1 MYNVIKNFD
10 ESFLGF
16 NVMEVKNMMLL
27 NKSNGLYDKFDILYL
42 PLVVKFKEY
51 MLSNYSV
58 EYTIDCYKDA
68 RDCWADITFVEYLEM
83 DLGQDI
89 LMHFGMDG
97 NTDEDLFISYL
108 PQNEVRLAKHLMDL
122 IKELGVDYLNHLVF
136 KSGYFSE
143 VLDMALKSSVCVA

>member
-1 MYNVIKNFD
+1 MLNRNKGLFD
-10 ESFLGF
+10 
-16 NVMEVKNMMLL
+16 M
-27 NKSNGLYDKFDILYL
+27 FDILYL
-42 PLVVKFKEY
+42 PLIVKFKEY

-68 RDCWADITFVEYLEM
+68 RDCWSDISFVEYLEM

-97 NTDEDLFISYL
+97 YDEEDVFISNL

-122 IKELGVDYLNHLVF
+122 IKELGVDYLNHLVL

-143 VLDMALKSSVCVA
+143 VLDRALKSKVRVA

>member
-1 MYNVIKNFD
+1 MLNRNKGLFD
-10 ESFLGF
+10 
-16 NVMEVKNMMLL
+16 M
-27 NKSNGLYDKFDILYL
+27 FDILYL

-51 MLSNYSV
+51 MLSNYSI

-68 RDCWADITFVEYLEM
+68 RYCWPDITFVEYLEM

-97 NTDEDLFISYL
+97 YDEEDVFISNL

-122 IKELGVDYLNHLVF
+122 IKEIGVDYLNHVVLE
-136 KSGYFSE
+136 SGYFSE
-143 VLDMALKSSVCVA
+143 VLDMALKSKVRVA

>member
-1 MYNVIKNFD
+1 MLNRNKGLFD
-10 ESFLGF
+10 
-16 NVMEVKNMMLL
+16 M
-27 NKSNGLYDKFDILYL
+27 FDILYL
-42 PLVVKFKEY
+42 PLIVKFKEY

-68 RDCWADITFVEYLEM
+68 RDCWSDISFVEYLEM

-97 NTDEDLFISYL
+97 YDEEDVFISNL

-122 IKELGVDYLNHLVF
+122 IKELGVDYLNHLVL

-143 VLDMALKSSVCVA
+143 VLDMALKSRVRVA

>member
-1 MYNVIKNFD
+1 MLNRNKGLFD
-10 ESFLGF
+10 
-16 NVMEVKNMMLL
+16 M
-27 NKSNGLYDKFDILYL
+27 FDILYL

-68 RDCWADITFVEYLEM
+68 RDCWSDISFVEYLEM

-97 NTDEDLFISYL
+97 YDEEDVFISNL
-108 PQNEVRLAKHLMDL
+108 PQNEVRLVKHLMDL
-122 IKELGVDYLNHLVF
+122 IKEIGVDYLNHLVL

-143 VLDMALKSSVCVA
+143 VVDMALKSKVRAA

>member
-1 MYNVIKNFD
+1 MLNRNKGLFD
-10 ESFLGF
+10 
-16 NVMEVKNMMLL
+16 M
-27 NKSNGLYDKFDILYL
+27 FDILYL

-68 RDCWADITFVEYLEM
+68 RDCWSDISFVEYLEM

-97 NTDEDLFISYL
+97 YDEEDVFISNL

-122 IKELGVDYLNHLVF
+122 IKELGVDYLNHLVLE
-136 KSGYFSE
+136 SGYFSE
-143 VLDMALKSSVCVA
+143 VLDMALKSKVRVA

>member
-1 MYNVIKNFD
+1 MLNRNKGLFD
-10 ESFLGF
+10 
-16 NVMEVKNMMLL
+16 M
-27 NKSNGLYDKFDILYL
+27 FDILYL
-42 PLVVKFKEY
+42 PLIVKFKEY

-58 EYTIDCYKDA
+58 EYTIDCYQDA
-68 RDCWADITFVEYLEM
+68 RDCWSDISFVEYLEM

-97 NTDEDLFISYL
+97 YDEEDVFISNL

-122 IKELGVDYLNHLVF
+122 IKELGVDYLNHLVL

-143 VLDMALKSSVCVA
+143 VLDMALKSRVRVA

>member
-1 MYNVIKNFD
+1 MLNRNKGLFD
-10 ESFLGF
+10 
-16 NVMEVKNMMLL
+16 M
-27 NKSNGLYDKFDILYL
+27 FDILYL
-42 PLVVKFKEY
+42 PLIVKFKEY
-51 MLSNYSV
+51 MLSNYSI

-68 RDCWADITFVEYLEM
+68 RYCWPDITFVEYLEM

-97 NTDEDLFISYL
+97 YDEEDVFISNL

-122 IKELGVDYLNHLVF
+122 IKELGVDYLNHLVL

-143 VLDMALKSSVCVA
+143 VLDMALKSRVRVA

>member
-1 MYNVIKNFD
+1 MLNRNKGLFD
-10 ESFLGF
+10 
-16 NVMEVKNMMLL
+16 M
-27 NKSNGLYDKFDILYL
+27 FDILYL
-42 PLVVKFKEY
+42 PLIVKFKEY

-68 RDCWADITFVEYLEM
+68 RDCWSDITFVEYLEM

-97 NTDEDLFISYL
+97 YDEEDVFISNL

-122 IKELGVDYLNHLVF
+122 IKELGVDYLNHLVL

-143 VLDMALKSSVCVA
+143 VLDMALKSRVRVA

>member
-1 MYNVIKNFD
+1 MLNRNKGLFD
-10 ESFLGF
+10 
-16 NVMEVKNMMLL
+16 M
-27 NKSNGLYDKFDILYL
+27 FDILYL
-42 PLVVKFKEY
+42 PLIVKFKEY

-58 EYTIDCYKDA
+58 EYTIDCYQDA
-68 RDCWADITFVEYLEM
+68 RDCWSDITFVEYLEM

-97 NTDEDLFISYL
+97 YDEEDVFISNL

-122 IKELGVDYLNHLVF
+122 IKEIGVDYLNHLVL

-143 VLDMALKSSVCVA
+143 VLDMALKSRVRVALRGFCYE

>member
-1 MYNVIKNFD
+1 MLNRNKGLFD
-10 ESFLGF
+10 
-16 NVMEVKNMMLL
+16 M
-27 NKSNGLYDKFDILYL
+27 FDILYL

-68 RDCWADITFVEYLEM
+68 RDCWSDITFVEYLEM

-97 NTDEDLFISYL
+97 YDEEDVFISNL

-122 IKELGVDYLNHLVF
+122 IKEIGVDYLNHLVL

-143 VLDMALKSSVCVA
+143 VLDMALKSNVRVA

>member
-1 MYNVIKNFD
+1 MLNRNKGLFD
-10 ESFLGF
+10 
-16 NVMEVKNMMLL
+16 M
-27 NKSNGLYDKFDILYL
+27 FDILYL

-68 RDCWADITFVEYLEM
+68 RDCWSDISFVEYLEM

-97 NTDEDLFISYL
+97 YDEEDVFISNL

-122 IKELGVDYLNHLVF
+122 IKELGVDYLNHLVL

-143 VLDMALKSSVCVA
+143 VLDMALKSRVRVA

>member
-1 MYNVIKNFD
+1 MLNRNKGLFD
-10 ESFLGF
+10 
-16 NVMEVKNMMLL
+16 M
-27 NKSNGLYDKFDILYL
+27 FDILYL

-68 RDCWADITFVEYLEM
+68 RDCWSDITFVEYLEM

-97 NTDEDLFISYL
+97 YAEEDVFISDL
-108 PQNEVRLAKHLMDL
+108 PENEVRLAKHLMDL
-122 IKELGVDYLNHLVF
+122 IKELGVDYLNHLVL

-143 VLDMALKSSVCVA
+143 VLDMALKSNVRVA

>member
-1 MYNVIKNFD
+1 MLNRNKGLFD
-10 ESFLGF
+10 
-16 NVMEVKNMMLL
+16 M
-27 NKSNGLYDKFDILYL
+27 FDILYL
-42 PLVVKFKEY
+42 PLIVKFKEY

-68 RDCWADITFVEYLEM
+68 RDCWSDISFVEYLEM

-89 LMHFGMDG
+89 LMHFGRDG
-97 NTDEDLFISYL
+97 YDEEDVFISNL

-122 IKELGVDYLNHLVF
+122 IKELGVDYLNHLVL

-143 VLDMALKSSVCVA
+143 VLDMALKSRVRVA

>member
-1 MYNVIKNFD
+1 MLNRNKGLFD
-10 ESFLGF
+10 
-16 NVMEVKNMMLL
+16 M
-27 NKSNGLYDKFDILYL
+27 FDILYL

-58 EYTIDCYKDA
+58 EYTIDCYKEA
-68 RDCWADITFVEYLEM
+68 RDCWSDITFVEYLEM

-97 NTDEDLFISYL
+97 YDEEDVFISNL

-122 IKELGVDYLNHLVF
+122 IKEIGVDYLNHLVL

-143 VLDMALKSSVCVA
+143 VLDMALKSNIRVA

>member
-1 MYNVIKNFD
+1 MLNRNKGLFD
-10 ESFLGF
+10 
-16 NVMEVKNMMLL
+16 M
-27 NKSNGLYDKFDILYL
+27 FDILYL
-42 PLVVKFKEY
+42 PLVVKFIEY

-58 EYTIDCYKDA
+58 EYNIDCYKDA
-68 RDCWADITFVEYLEM
+68 RDCWSDISFVEYLEM

-97 NTDEDLFISYL
+97 YDEEDVFISNL

-122 IKELGVDYLNHLVF
+122 IKELGVDYLNHLVL

-143 VLDMALKSSVCVA
+143 VLDMALKSRVRVA